1 MIYYL
6 FLWIA
11 VILGQLFVS
20 NITVWHYQR
29 SNEKINF
36 FQALKVYFQKEVGTY
51 MVITTFT
58 MLLTFILSDWMDL
71 SLTKAELLSKAEL
84 SRYDAIQTK
93 FRTFAT
99 GYGMF
104 AQLIAGMV
112 FQGGKN
118 AIQQFG
124 KSKGI
129 DTNANQ

>member
-1 MIYYL
+1 MIFY
-6 FLWIA
+6 FLLWVA

-29 SNEKINF
+29 SNSNINF

-71 SLTKAELLSKAEL
+71 SLSKADLLSKVEL
-84 SRYDAIQTK
+84 NRYEEIQKK
-93 FRTFAT
+93 FRTYAT
-99 GYGMF
+99 VYGMF

-112 FQGGKN
+112 YQGGKN

-129 DTNANQ
+129 DTNN